1 MIPPFAAAYA
11 PRLGRASSAATDATL
26 TIAPPPAARRRG
38 SAAVHTRNVPVRCTA
53 SILFQSASESSS
65 IGVNCAK
72 PAAFST
78 QSRRPRRSCAARTA
92 SSTES
97 SSETSHARPTEP
109 SSSEATASARSP
121 SRSTTATRPPSAVKR
136 RAVAAARPEAP
147 PVASRTLPANRWAA
161 VVGVL
166 VALVVLERDAEP
178 HSEVRDLAVLDRDVE
193 AGRLGDAQ
201 VTDRLA
207 GRLHG
212 VPRRGLPRLRAD
224 PDHLGHPVDAL
235 AHRLAPFAGRLARV

>member
-38 SAAVHTRNVPVRCTA
+38 SAALHTRNVPVRCTA

-78 QSRRPRRSCAARTA
+78 Q
-92 SSTES
+92 
-97 SSETSHARPTEP
+97 ARPTEP

-121 SRSTTATRPPSAVKR
+121 SRSMTATRPPSAEKR